1 MSEFHI
7 LQEKQRLFSTLY
19 KQKYNQ
25 SIHKYLLSVIYI
37 IIPTLKKVL
46 IQFWKPNHKCT
57 N

>member
-25 SIHKYLLSVIYI
+25 SIHKYLLSVIYT